1 MLSNK
6 LYTLITNPLF
16 VCTFPRSLVFLKE
29 VPYSVMAEE
38 VGVPPVAVTE
48 LPFRH
53 VAVIMDGNRRWARK
67 HNVDIIEGHR
77 KGSEVFRESIKW
89 CMQLGVKEYTV
100 YAFSCENWKRSE
112 KEVLEGSRIKR
123 RLVT

>member
-1 MLSNK
+1 MNS
-6 LYTLITNPLF
+6 LF
-16 VCTFPRSLVFLKE
+16 VCTFPRSFGFLKR

-38 VGVPPVAVTE
+38 VDVSPATVTE

-89 CMQLGVKEYTV
+89 CMELGVKEYTV

-112 KEVLEGSRIKR
+112 KEVPTESRIQHR
-123 RLVT
+123 WAT

>member
-1 MLSNK
+1 
-6 LYTLITNPLF
+6 
-16 VCTFPRSLVFLKE
+16 
-29 VPYSVMAEE
+29 MAEE
-38 VGVPPVAVTE
+38 VGVPLVSDTE

-67 HNVDIIEGHR
+67 QNVDIIEGHR

-112 KEVLEGSRIKR
+112 KEV
-123 RLVT
+123 

>member
-1 MLSNK
+1 
-6 LYTLITNPLF
+6 
-16 VCTFPRSLVFLKE
+16 
-29 VPYSVMAEE
+29 MAEE
-38 VGVPPVAVTE
+38 VDVSPAAVTE

-89 CMQLGVKEYTV
+89 CMELGVKEYTV

-112 KEVLEGSRIKR
+112 KEVPTESRIQHR
-123 RLVT
+123 WAT

>member
-1 MLSNK
+1 MNS
-6 LYTLITNPLF
+6 LF
-16 VCTFPRSLVFLKE
+16 VCTFPRSFGFLKR

-38 VGVPPVAVTE
+38 VDVSPATVTE

-67 HNVDIIEGHR
+67 HNVDIIKGHR

-89 CMQLGVKEYTV
+89 CMELGVKEYTV

-112 KEVLEGSRIKR
+112 KEVPTESRIQHR
-123 RLVT
+123 WAT